1 VCSSRLARTSTG
13 QQVRWGMWACTQRGE
28 GSSPNPRRF
37 HIEVR
42 QTGVHFTAALKE
54 LRCVHCAAE
63 RMVTESAQ
71 DLSAQNEILWC
82 LLDATET
89 WLHTKCQISSLQT
102 HIERGV
108 GAHQMPQ
115 LRDSL
120 RALIVNLDQFQLNVL
135 DEITTAD
142 VASDQKREMLRARKR
157 DITTSVQDSREWL
170 EQALVAARAH
180 S

>member
-1 VCSSRLARTSTG
+1 
-13 QQVRWGMWACTQRGE
+13 
-28 GSSPNPRRF
+28 
-37 HIEVR
+37 
-42 QTGVHFTAALKE
+42 
-54 LRCVHCAAE
+54 
-63 RMVTESAQ
+63 MVTESAQ

-82 LLDATET
+82 LLDATER
-89 WLHTKCQISSLQT
+89 WLQTKCEISCLQT

-120 RALIVNLDQFQLNVL
+120 RALIVRLDQFQLNVL

-142 VASDQKREMLRARKR
+142 VASDHKREMLRGKKR
-157 DITTSVQDSREWL
+157 DITASLQASREWL
-170 EQALVAARAH
+170 EQALGAAQAH